1 MKIDVLIHCHWLK
14 SNWPIKYIEL
24 ISAVTKL
31 LNKFREMGE
40 RLVTTNE
47 DVQRSLTQSNTMTE
61 RAYADISRSYDTLRT
76 EVKHSAN
83 KYLYLA
89 SQVHSDF

>member
-1 MKIDVLIHCHWLK
+1 
-14 SNWPIKYIEL
+14 
-24 ISAVTKL
+24 
-31 LNKFREMGE
+31 MGE

-61 RAYADISRSYDTLRT
+61 RAYADISRSYDTLHT

-83 KYLYLA
+83 KNIYTN
-89 SQVHSDF
+89 QVRSILTLCGFRYFLMFLLNSEVSKVCSC